1 LVRAPAVAGRFYPG
15 EPEILR
21 RLVTDLL
28 AGATAAEGLQSAI
41 ALLVPH
47 AGYVYSG
54 GVAAAVFSAVQ
65 VPERVILLGPNH
77 TGMGP
82 PLSLWDRGAWEF
94 PGGRVPVEEDIGGR
108 LKEECPE
115 LIPDP
120 SAHRYEHSLEVQVPF
135 LAARR
140 PSVRIVPV
148 VVGTTRKEPLEM
160 LGRALASVIRGSK
173 EEVLMVISSDMTHYE
188 PAREAERKD
197 LLAIGAMEAIDGES
211 LQRVVKREGISMCGY
226 APAMAGLAAARN
238 LGARKGRLVRYA
250 HSGQVSGDDDS
261 VVGYAGMIFS

>member
-28 AGATAAEGLQSAI
+28 AGATAAEGLQPAI